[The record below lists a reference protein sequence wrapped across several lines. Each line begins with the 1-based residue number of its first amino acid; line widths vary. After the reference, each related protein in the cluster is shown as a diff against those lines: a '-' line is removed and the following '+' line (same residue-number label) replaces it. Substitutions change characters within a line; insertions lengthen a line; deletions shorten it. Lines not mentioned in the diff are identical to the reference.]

1 MTEKWM
7 QLSEISPHHTTPAMR
22 QYLQAKMESADTLLF
37 FRMGDFYE
45 LFFEDALEAASL
57 LNLALT
63 SRDGAEKERR
73 IPMCG
78 VPVRAVDSYL
88 AKLVR
93 LGRSV
98 SICEQMENPKDVKG
112 IVKRQVVRTV
122 TPGTVLEPELL
133 EDGQNNF
140 LAALCA
146 NGEEAAAAFADM
158 TTGEFLTVC
167 VSEASGTLFDE
178 IARLTPAE
186 ILLPDENQEGLWSE
200 VKKRFP
206 DTALARRPSDEF
218 DPAYGK
224 ETLLQYYRL
233 KTLQGLGELALSG
246 PALGCAGAVISYIRE
261 TQREGIPQLGLP
273 RHQRPSAYV
282 ALDTNTQ
289 RNLELTATMHDKSKR
304 GSLLGVLDKTLTGMG
319 ERKLRHWILHPL
331 AELEP
336 LKERLDGVNEF
347 FDEITLRLSLRE
359 ALKGMP
365 DLERLLGRITAS
377 AGNARDVKS
386 MGTTLSLLPEI
397 LRIAESFQSPLLQ
410 DLQSALD
417 PLEDIAYLIETA
429 IADEPPLTLN
439 EGGLIRE
446 GYHEE
451 LDRLRDLVRGGV
463 NWIAKLQQAERDRTG
478 IAKLKVG
485 YNRVFGYYIEVSR
498 GQAHQV
504 PDDYQRKQTLAN
516 AERYIT
522 PALKK
527 HEEEILTAQEKMQD
541 LEYEIF
547 ITVRNQVAAASERIR
562 KTADALASLDLISS
576 LAEVAA
582 THNYCRPELDLSG
595 EIHIRD
601 GRHPVVEDLN
611 KQGEFVPNDTRLGEN
626 GSRMLIMTG
635 PNMAGKSTYLRQV
648 ALICLMAQMGSYVP
662 ASQARIGLVDRIFTR
677 VGASDNLVR
686 GESTFMVEMIETAAI
701 LNSAGENSLLVLD
714 EIGRGTSTY
723 DGISIAWSVAEYI
736 HDTIKARTLFATHYH
751 ELTEL
756 GDKLEHARNISVAV
770 RDWHDSIVF
779 LYRVVDGGADHSY
792 GIQVAKLA
800 GLPGQV
806 LKRAH
811 KILESLEAGGPATGA
826 TESGA
831 QQMFLFAPVEE
842 TGPGPLEKELEE
854 VDVDSLT
861 PREAQA
867 FLYHLK
873 HLSNRPRSGT

>member
-1 MTEKWM
+1 MTDKWIR
-7 QLSEISPHHTTPAMR
+7 LSEISPHHTTPAMR
-22 QYLQAKMESADTLLF
+22 QYLQAKMECEGSLLF

-45 LFFEDALEAASL
+45 LFFEDAVEAAEI

-63 SRDGAEKERR
+63 SRDGPDKERR
-73 IPMCG
+73 VPMAG
-78 VPVRAVDSYL
+78 VPVRAVDSYI

-93 LGRSV
+93 LGKSV

-133 EDGQNNF
+133 DDGRNNY
-140 LAALCA
+140 LAAIA
-146 NGEEAAAAFADM
+146 VGEKEGAAAFVDM
-158 TTGEFLTVC
+158 TTGEFLTLTVAPQ
-167 VSEASGTLFDE
+167 SEELFDE
-178 IARLTPAE
+178 LARLTPAE
-186 ILLPDENQEGLWSE
+186 LLMAEKNDASLFMETE
-200 VKKRFP
+200 KRFP
-206 DTALARRPSDEF
+206 EMAVTRRPADEF
-218 DPAYGK
+218 DPEYGK
-224 ETLLQYYRL
+224 EALLHYFQL
-233 KTLQGLGELALSG
+233 KTLEGLGGLALSDQ
-246 PALGCAGAVISYIRE
+246 ALACAGAVVSYLKE
-261 TQREGIPQLGLP
+261 TQRDSIPQLDLP

-282 ALDTNTQ
+282 ALDANTQ
-289 RNLELTATMHDKSKR
+289 RNLELTVTMHDKSKR

-331 AELEP
+331 SELEP
-336 LKERLDGVNEF
+336 LQERLDAVTEF
-347 FDEITLRLSLRE
+347 YDEITLRLTLRD

-365 DLERLLGRITAS
+365 DIERLLGRITAS
-377 AGNARDVKS
+377 AGNARDVLAL
-386 MGTTLSLLPEI
+386 GTTLAQLPEI
-397 LRIAESFQSPLLQ
+397 LRIADSFQSPLLQ
-410 DLQSALD
+410 QLQTTLD
-417 PLEDIAYLIETA
+417 PLEDITSLIERS
-429 IADEPPLTLN
+429 IADDPPLVLN
-439 EGGLIRE
+439 EGNLIRE

-463 NWIAKLQQAERDRTG
+463 SWIARLQQEERERTG

-485 YNRVFGYYIEVSR
+485 FNRVFGYYIEISR
-498 GQAHQV
+498 TQSHLA
-504 PDDYQRKQTLAN
+504 PDDYERKQTLAN
-516 AERYIT
+516 AERFIT
-522 PALKK
+522 PSLKK
-527 HEEEILTAQEKMQD
+527 YEEEILTAQEKMQI
-541 LEYEIF
+541 LEYDLF
-547 ITVRNQVAAASERIR
+547 VALRSQVAAAAKRIR
-562 KTADALASLDLISS
+562 KTADALASLDLIAS

-582 THNYCRPELDLSG
+582 THNYCRPELDKSG
-595 EIHIRD
+595 EIEIAD
-601 GRHPVVEDLN
+601 GRHPVVEDIN
-611 KQGEFVPNDTRLGEN
+611 KQNDFVPNDTRLGEN

-662 ASQARIGLVDRIFTR
+662 ASKARIGLVDRIFTR

-701 LNSAGENSLLVLD
+701 LNSAGRNSLLVLD

-736 HDTIKARTLFATHYH
+736 HDAIQARTLFATHYH

-756 GDKLEHARNISVAV
+756 GDKLEHARNISVSV
-770 RDWHDSIVF
+770 RDWQDTIVF

-800 GLPGQV
+800 GLPQQV

-811 KILESLEAGGPATGA
+811 KILESLEAGGPTTGA

-831 QQMFLFAPVEE
+831 QQMYLFAPVEE
-842 TGPGPLEKELEE
+842 SSPGPLEKELEE
-854 VDVDSLT
+854 LDVDALS

-873 HLSNRPRSGT
+873 HLSNRPRKGK

>member
-1 MTEKWM
+1 
-7 QLSEISPHHTTPAMR
+7 
-22 QYLQAKMESADTLLF
+22 
-37 FRMGDFYE
+37 
-45 LFFEDALEAASL
+45 
-57 LNLALT
+57 
-63 SRDGAEKERR
+63 
-73 IPMCG
+73 
-78 VPVRAVDSYL
+78 
-88 AKLVR
+88 
-93 LGRSV
+93 
-98 SICEQMENPKDVKG
+98 
-112 IVKRQVVRTV
+112 
-122 TPGTVLEPELL
+122 
-133 EDGQNNF
+133 
-140 LAALCA
+140 
-146 NGEEAAAAFADM
+146 
-158 TTGEFLTVC
+158 
-167 VSEASGTLFDE
+167 
-178 IARLTPAE
+178 
-186 ILLPDENQEGLWSE
+186 
-200 VKKRFP
+200 
-206 DTALARRPSDEF
+206 
-218 DPAYGK
+218 
-224 ETLLQYYRL
+224 
-233 KTLQGLGELALSG
+233 
-246 PALGCAGAVISYIRE
+246 
-261 TQREGIPQLGLP
+261 
-273 RHQRPSAYV
+273 
-282 ALDTNTQ
+282 
-289 RNLELTATMHDKSKR
+289 MHDKSKR

>member
-1 MTEKWM
+1 M
-7 QLSEISPHHTTPAMR
+7 
-22 QYLQAKMESADTLLF
+22 
-37 FRMGDFYE
+37 
-45 LFFEDALEAASL
+45 
-57 LNLALT
+57 
-63 SRDGAEKERR
+63 
-73 IPMCG
+73 
-78 VPVRAVDSYL
+78 
-88 AKLVR
+88 
-93 LGRSV
+93 
-98 SICEQMENPKDVKG
+98 
-112 IVKRQVVRTV
+112 
-122 TPGTVLEPELL
+122 
-133 EDGQNNF
+133 
-140 LAALCA
+140 
-146 NGEEAAAAFADM
+146 
-158 TTGEFLTVC
+158 
-167 VSEASGTLFDE
+167 
-178 IARLTPAE
+178 
-186 ILLPDENQEGLWSE
+186 
-200 VKKRFP
+200 
-206 DTALARRPSDEF
+206 
-218 DPAYGK
+218 
-224 ETLLQYYRL
+224 

-246 PALGCAGAVISYIRE
+246 PALGCAGAVISYLRE